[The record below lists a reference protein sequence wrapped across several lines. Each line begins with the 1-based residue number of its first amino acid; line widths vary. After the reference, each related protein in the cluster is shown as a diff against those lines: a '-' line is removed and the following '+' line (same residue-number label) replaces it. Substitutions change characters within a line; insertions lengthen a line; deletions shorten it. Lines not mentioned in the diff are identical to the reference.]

1 MLLRLSSLALITLA
15 SGSALAKFTE
25 SFILFPICNVRLND
39 ITSYNFKSTGYT
51 NMPKIQMNIK
61 LDRKLKE
68 ELQKR
73 ADREKRTLSSYVNNV
88 LETHVGKK
96 K

>member
-1 MLLRLSSLALITLA
+1 
-15 SGSALAKFTE
+15 
-25 SFILFPICNVRLND
+25 
-39 ITSYNFKSTGYT
+39 
-51 NMPKIQMNIK
+51 MPKIQMNIK